1 MSLRPL
7 QCKEEIRGRLCD
19 WQKGQGTRAS
29 NSHQVFC
36 NGIMC
41 SVNRMGSVLEKSHTP
56 AILRSLLPIG
66 VQSKFS
72 LHEVERE
79 ASDFSELI
87 PETISLNLENH
98 PDLSSPSLWDAENDI
113 LRGMSY
119 FHKTHTWAVW

>member
-1 MSLRPL
+1 
-7 QCKEEIRGRLCD
+7 
-19 WQKGQGTRAS
+19 
-29 NSHQVFC
+29 
-36 NGIMC
+36 
-41 SVNRMGSVLEKSHTP
+41 MGSVLEKSHTP